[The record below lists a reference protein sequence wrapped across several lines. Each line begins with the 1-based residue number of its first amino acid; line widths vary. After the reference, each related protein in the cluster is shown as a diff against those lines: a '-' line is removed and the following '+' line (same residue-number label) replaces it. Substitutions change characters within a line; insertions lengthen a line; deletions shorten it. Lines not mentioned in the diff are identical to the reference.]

1 MYDLY
6 MCSLRTKES
15 DQRVSGNPSIP
26 CVSKMAV
33 IFYLLNSEEPSVS
46 LRQRIALG
54 VIYYRYKSYFHLKNS
69 SSIGL
74 RKLGLINWNI
84 FLLIKHWNCWR
95 RVKEGALARPLWF
108 LSFIKFQTVYIVQ
121 HQQGPF
127 SSKGTFPNA
136 GKKHKCYKSS
146 MNIDNL
152 SPFSNVWIFGE

>member
-54 VIYYRYKSYFHLKNS
+54 VIYYRYKSYFHLKKS

-84 FLLIKHWNCWR
+84 FLLIKH
-95 RVKEGALARPLWF
+95 
-108 LSFIKFQTVYIVQ
+108 
-121 HQQGPF
+121 
-127 SSKGTFPNA
+127 
-136 GKKHKCYKSS
+136 
-146 MNIDNL
+146 
-152 SPFSNVWIFGE
+152 